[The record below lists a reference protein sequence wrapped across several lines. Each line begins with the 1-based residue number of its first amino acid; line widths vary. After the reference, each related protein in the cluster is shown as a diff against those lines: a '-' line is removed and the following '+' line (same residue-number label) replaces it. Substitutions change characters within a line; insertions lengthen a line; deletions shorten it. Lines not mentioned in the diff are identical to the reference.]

1 MDNKNLDKPN
11 KVQNLV
17 WIDMEFTGLADDQI
31 ILEIACLV
39 TDKDLNVISEGLNLV
54 VHRSEMEL
62 MKIEEWSLKTHTDSG
77 LLEKVKH
84 SLLSIEQADQVVV
97 DFISKFTIKRK
108 AILCG
113 NSIHTDRRF
122 IHREMPVLD
131 YFLHYRMVDVTS
143 VKELIERWYPGKP
156 DTPLKKNSHTALDD
170 IKESLIELKWYKDH
184 FFVAIA

>member
-1 MDNKNLDKPN
+1 MNTNMDKTN

-39 TDKDLNVISEGLNLV
+39 TDKDLNVLSEGLNLV
-54 VHRSEMEL
+54 IHRSETEL
-62 MKIEEWSLKTHTDSG
+62 MRIEEWSLNTHTESG

-84 SLLSIEQADQVVV
+84 SLLSIGEADRVVV
-97 DFISKFTIKRK
+97 DFISEFTIKRK

-122 IHREMPVLD
+122 IHKEMPLLD
-131 YFLHYRMVDVTS
+131 GFLHYRMVDVTS
-143 VKELIERWYPGKP
+143 VKELIERWYPEKP
-156 DTPLKKNSHTALDD
+156 TTPAKKNSHAALDD
-170 IKESLIELKWYKDH
+170 IKESLTELKWYKDH